1 MDPTVSSDF
10 SRVLSPIFS
19 KNERS
24 FLYSLNNFIED
35 ELRLLQTDDQN
46 QAIFLKEKFLVYKQA
61 FSKVS
66 MYRFD
71 VLKLNLKAFQF
82 F

>member
-10 SRVLSPIFS
+10 SGVISPIFS
-19 KNERS
+19 KNDRS
-24 FLYSLNNFIED
+24 FLYSINNFIED
-35 ELRLLQTDDQN
+35 ELRLLQTGDQN

-66 MYRFD
+66 MFRFD
-71 VLKLNLKAFQF
+71 VLKLNSKAF
-82 F
+82 

>member
-1 MDPTVSSDF
+1 MDPTVSDF
-10 SRVLSPIFS
+10 SRVISPIFS
-19 KNERS
+19 KNDRS

-35 ELRLLQTDDQN
+35 ELRLLQTGDQN

-66 MYRFD
+66 MFRFD
-71 VLKLNLKAFQF
+71 VLKLNSKAF
-82 F
+82 

>member
-10 SRVLSPIFS
+10 SGVISPIFS
-19 KNERS
+19 KNDRS

-35 ELRLLQTDDQN
+35 ELRLLQTGDQN
-46 QAIFLKEKFLVYKQA
+46 QGIFLKEKFLVYKQA

-66 MYRFD
+66 MFRFD
-71 VLKLNLKAFQF
+71 VLKLNSKAF
-82 F
+82 